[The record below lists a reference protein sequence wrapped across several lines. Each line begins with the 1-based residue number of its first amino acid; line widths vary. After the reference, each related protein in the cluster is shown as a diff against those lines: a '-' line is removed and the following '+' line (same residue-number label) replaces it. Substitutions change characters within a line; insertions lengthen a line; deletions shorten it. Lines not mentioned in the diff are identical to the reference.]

1 MNSRSESIS
10 VSRHPRRLALG
21 ELEGYVRGSL
31 RNQPSQRRGML
42 VLGIS
47 RSDRVRALIGL
58 PSALQVQD
66 EMLDSLEA
74 GLRAEVR
81 YVVATPEEI
90 WVWLDNAPNESIC
103 RLAAHAIRERLDGA
117 YQCRLDDGNPSIV
130 RVDTVV
136 GGTFNLDI
144 STATS
149 DLFQG
154 LGSLLAAATAANDRI
169 AIIASNSDQE
179 RRLSSNLEPLLRRAL
194 EANELEVHYQP
205 IINLA
210 DMRCS
215 GLEAL
220 VRWPKPPGLAPVS
233 APILVSICEKAGM
246 IDELTRFV
254 LNTAMRHL
262 ADWTSAGLTP
272 DVSINLSALSLSNS
286 TFPTLV
292 EETCDIWGISPT
304 KLCFELTE
312 GSIARNN
319 RASLEFM
326 HQIRG
331 QGCRLSI
338 DDFGTGYSSFAY
350 LRQFPVDELK
360 IDKSFMQDIAGSSP
374 DPRIVKVLVEIA
386 HAFGLT
392 SVAEGVEN
400 AAALANLIDIGCD
413 SVQGWHFAK
422 AMPNE
427 DIAEWIRGFNSR
439 PWPAPR
445 QLRMA

>member
-10 VSRHPRRLALG
+10 FSRHPRRLAPG
-21 ELEGYVRGSL
+21 ELEGYVSDSL

-47 RSDRVRALIGL
+47 RSDRIRALIGL

-66 EMLDSLEA
+66 EMLDALEA
-74 GLRAEVR
+74 GLRAEDR

-90 WVWLDNAPNESIC
+90 WVWLDSAPNESIC

-117 YQCRLDDGNPSIV
+117 YKCQLDDGSPSIV
-130 RVDTVV
+130 RVDTTV
-136 GGTFNLDI
+136 GGTFNLDV
-144 STATS
+144 STAAS
-149 DLFQG
+149 DFVQG
-154 LGSLLAAATAANDRI
+154 VGSLLAAANAANDRVS
-169 AIIASNSDQE
+169 IIASNSDQE

-254 LNTAMRHL
+254 LNTAMRNL
-262 ADWTSAGLTP
+262 ADWKSAGLTP
-272 DVSINLSALSLSNS
+272 DVSINLSALSLSDAA
-286 TFPTLV
+286 FPTLV
-292 EETCDIWGISPT
+292 EETCDIWSISPT

-319 RASLEFM
+319 YSSLEFM

-360 IDKSFMQDIAGSSP
+360 IDKSFLKDIDGAGQDT
-374 DPRIVKVLVEIA
+374 RIVKVLVEVA

-392 SVAEGVEN
+392 AVAEGVETS
-400 AAALANLIDIGCD
+400 AALGSLIDIGCD
-413 SVQGWHFAK
+413 LVQGWHFSK
-422 AMPNE
+422 ALQQM
-427 DIAEWIRGFNSR
+427 DVAAWITEFNSGNWAAKR
-439 PWPAPR
+439 T
-445 QLRMA
+445 LRMG

>member
-1 MNSRSESIS
+1 MLEQHARSAI
-10 VSRHPRRLALG
+10 LG
-21 ELEGYVRGSL
+21 
-31 RNQPSQRRGML
+31 QPLKPRGML
-42 VLGIS
+42 VIGIT
-47 RSDRVRALIGL
+47 RSDRIPALIGL
-58 PSALQVQD
+58 PSALQVQN
-66 EMLDSLEA
+66 EMLDALES
-74 GLRAEVR
+74 GLRTDDR
-81 YVVATPEEI
+81 YVVATAEEI

-103 RLAAHAIRERLDGA
+103 RLAAHAIRERLDGV
-117 YQCRLDDGNPSIV
+117 YDCQLDDGSSSSV
-130 RVDTVV
+130 RIDIVV
-136 GGTFNLDI
+136 GGTFNLHVG
-144 STATS
+144 TASS
-149 DLFQG
+149 DLIQG
-154 LGSLLAAATAANDRI
+154 IGPLLAAASAANDRI
-169 AIIASNSDQE
+169 AIITSTGDTGQILRA
-179 RRLSSNLEPLLRRAL
+179 NLEPLLRQAL
-194 EANELEVHYQP
+194 ESNELEIHYQP
-205 IINLA
+205 IISLS
-210 DMRCS
+210 DMHCS

-220 VRWPKPPGLAPVS
+220 VRWPQRAGSAPVS
-233 APILVSICEKAGM
+233 APTIVSICESAGM

-262 ADWTSAGLTP
+262 ADWTSTGLTP
-272 DVSINLSALSLSNS
+272 EVSINLSALSLSNS

-360 IDKSFMQDIAGSSP
+360 IDKSFMQDIAGPSP

-392 SVAEGVEN
+392 AVAEGVEN

-427 DIAEWIRGFNSR
+427 DVAEWIRGFNSR

>member
-74 GLRAEVR
+74 GLRAEDR

-262 ADWTSAGLTP
+262 ADWKSVGLMP
-272 DVSINLSALSLSNS
+272 DLSINLSTLSLSDAA
-286 TFPTLV
+286 FPTLV
-292 EETCDIWGISPT
+292 EQACDIWGVSPT
-304 KLCFELTE
+304 SLCFELTE

-331 QGCRLSI
+331 RGCRLSI

-360 IDKSFMQDIAGSSP
+360 IDKSFMQDIAGASA
-374 DPRIVKVLVEIA
+374 DTRIVKVLVEIA

-392 SVAEGVEN
+392 AVAEGVEN
-400 AAALANLIDIGCD
+400 ATALDNLIGIGCD
-413 SVQGWHFAK
+413 SVQGWHFSK
-422 AMPNE
+422 ALRQE
-427 DIAEWIRGFNSR
+427 DVAAWISGFHSR
-439 PWPAPR
+439 PSIEQRIP
-445 QLRMA
+445 RMA

>member
-1 MNSRSESIS
+1 MSSPSEAINA
-10 VSRHPRRLALG
+10 SRHPRRLALG
-21 ELEGYVRGSL
+21 LLEQHARGVILS
-31 RNQPSQRRGML
+31 QPLKPRGML
-42 VLGIS
+42 VIGIT
-47 RSDRVRALIGL
+47 RSDRIPALIGL
-58 PSALQVQD
+58 PSALQVQN
-66 EMLDSLEA
+66 EMLDALES
-74 GLRAEVR
+74 GLRADDR
-81 YVVATPEEI
+81 YVVATAEEI
-90 WVWLDNAPNESIC
+90 WVWLDDAPNESIC
-103 RLAAHAIRERLDGA
+103 RLAAHAIRERLDGV
-117 YQCRLDDGNPSIV
+117 YNCQLDDGSSTSV
-130 RVDTVV
+130 RIDIVV
-136 GGTFNLDI
+136 GGTFNLHVG
-144 STATS
+144 TASS
-149 DLFQG
+149 DLIQG
-154 LGSLLAAATAANDRI
+154 IGPLLAAASAANDRI
-169 AIIASNSDQE
+169 AIITSTGDTGQILRA
-179 RRLSSNLEPLLRRAL
+179 NLEPLLRQAL
-194 EANELEVHYQP
+194 ESNELEIHYQP
-205 IINLA
+205 IISLS
-210 DMRCS
+210 DMHCS

-220 VRWPKPPGLAPVS
+220 VRWPQRAGSASVS
-233 APILVSICEKAGM
+233 APTIVSICESAGM

-272 DVSINLSALSLSNS
+272 EVSINLSALSLSNS

-360 IDKSFMQDIAGSSP
+360 IDKSFMQDIAGPSP

-392 SVAEGVEN
+392 AVAEGVEN

-413 SVQGWHFAK
+413 SVQGWHFSK

-427 DIAEWIRGFNSR
+427 DVAIWLREFNSR
-439 PWPAPR
+439 PWPAQR